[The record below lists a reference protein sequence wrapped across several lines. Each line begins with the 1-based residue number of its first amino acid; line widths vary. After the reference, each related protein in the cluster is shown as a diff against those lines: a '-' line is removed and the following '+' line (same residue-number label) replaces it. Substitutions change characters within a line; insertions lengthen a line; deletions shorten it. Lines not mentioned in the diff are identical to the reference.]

1 MGIFQLDTSAALNAI
16 NQIKPTSFNDVV
28 ATISLDRPGP
38 MAQIPSYSRRKH
50 GLEKVDF
57 LDDSIKPILIDTY
70 GIIVYQEQVMQIAR
84 VFSGFSL
91 AGADLFRRA
100 ISKKH
105 KDEMLKMKDKFIK
118 GAIDNKHNVRLA
130 TQIYNMIEK
139 FASYGFNKSHAV
151 CYALIACQ
159 EAYLKTK
166 FGPEFYMAILD
177 QEYGSNDAK
186 FIKYLAEIKKSKIN
200 ILLPNINQSST
211 TFRLINDK
219 LLMPLTGITGLP
231 IKVVYNILEERKNNG
246 TFKDFFNFVIRMVN
260 TDEKITEVQLSKLI
274 DAGVFD
280 TLYNNRKALKL
291 SILDALDKAKT
302 VGYSANK
309 IDWYGLEPF
318 KCYEVDDD
326 PLERINNE
334 YQALGAMI
342 SDSPLLHIN
351 KDLLQ
356 NKIITEINDLLPQ
369 QEVNIVGIIRSIK
382 VIQVKKGKDAGKPM
396 AFLLVY
402 DETGEIDTTL
412 FSSDYAI
419 IGSHL
424 KSGDIAL
431 IQGKTQIRNE
441 KLNLTISNINI
452 IGG

>member
-1 MGIFQLDTSAALNAI
+1 
-16 NQIKPTSFNDVV
+16 
-28 ATISLDRPGP
+28 
-38 MAQIPSYSRRKH
+38 
-50 GLEKVDF
+50 
-57 LDDSIKPILIDTY
+57 
-70 GIIVYQEQVMQIAR
+70 
-84 VFSGFSL
+84 
-91 AGADLFRRA
+91 
-100 ISKKH
+100 
-105 KDEMLKMKDKFIK
+105 
-118 GAIDNKHNVRLA
+118 
-130 TQIYNMIEK
+130 
-139 FASYGFNKSHAV
+139 
-151 CYALIACQ
+151 
-159 EAYLKTK
+159 
-166 FGPEFYMAILD
+166 
-177 QEYGSNDAK
+177 
-186 FIKYLAEIKKSKIN
+186 
-200 ILLPNINQSST
+200 
-211 TFRLINDK
+211 
-219 LLMPLTGITGLP
+219 MPLTGITGLP
-231 IKVVYNILEERKNNG
+231 IKVVYNILEERKKNG

-260 TDEKITEVQLSKLI
+260 SDEKITEVQLSKLI

-280 TLYNNRKALKL
+280 TLYKNRKALKL

-302 VGYSANK
+302 VGYSDNK